1 MRYET
6 YEGAAAAEQ
15 LPAVLPIYREVYAE
29 PPYGEGPEDVAGFV
43 KGWPRRAAAPRFRLV
58 LAYDGDAAVGMTFGH
73 QLPDGTGWWS
83 GLLEDTARSELED
96 ALKRSIKL
104 DRASDA
110 IEAGMDPVDAL
121 AELEEDDDTDPPGMR
136 DFDVAEWPG
145 RTFAVIELAVVK
157 PYRGLGVGHRMH
169 DLLLEGR
176 GEERVTLL
184 VRPEPEARPA
194 QAMYE
199 HLGYQRAGAVRP
211 YDGAPVYDAMI
222 RRMRDTRTD

>member
-6 YEGAAAAEQ
+6 YEGDTATGQ
-15 LPAVLPIYREVYAE
+15 LPAVLPIYTEVYAE

-43 KGWPRRAAAPRFRLV
+43 TGWPRRSSAPGFRLV

-73 QLPDGTGWWS
+73 QLPDGTGWWT
-83 GLLEDTARSELED
+83 GLLEDTT
-96 ALKRSIKL
+96 
-104 DRASDA
+104 
-110 IEAGMDPVDAL
+110 VD
-121 AELEEDDDTDPPGMR
+121 T
-136 DFDVAEWPG
+136 AEWPG
-145 RTFAVIELAVVK
+145 RTFAIIELAVLK
-157 PYRGLGVGHRMH
+157 PHRGAGLGRRLH

-211 YDGAPVYDAMI
+211 YDGAPVYDALV
-222 RRMRDTRTD
+222 RPLP